1 MKIITGYEALPQDIN
16 CAVAIGKFDG
26 IHIGHQKLLSE
37 IFEQR
42 GRQLISCVFTFDP
55 PPEVLF
61 GKSDGKELMT
71 REEKRSLFE
80 QMGVEILV
88 EFPLNRESAGMEAEA
103 FVREILCDRLH
114 CKYLA
119 AGKDVSF
126 GRGGLG
132 NEELLRRLAP
142 EYGFEVKTI
151 DKVSLHGR
159 EVSSTYIRQLV
170 KEGRMEECAEYLGRP
185 YSLTGRIVHGNHMGT
200 GMGFPTANIQVP
212 EHKLMPPKGVYFT
225 QITETGCVHIDKTEV
240 SESTPVEKTEAVHT
254 VGISNVGVKPTISQG
269 NPVGVETC
277 LFDFAGDLYDKEL
290 EVSFCHYH
298 RPEMQFEN
306 IENLKQQIG
315 DDIAA
320 CRKYWSIQM

>member
-1 MKIITGYEALPQDIN
+1 MKIITGCEALPQGIN

-37 IFEQR
+37 IFEQKR
-42 GRQLISCVFTFDP
+42 RQLISCVFTFDP

-88 EFPLNRESAGMEAEA
+88 EFPLTRESAGMEADA
-103 FVREILCDRLH
+103 FVREVLCDRLR

-142 EYGFEVKTI
+142 ECGFEVKTI
-151 DKVSLHGR
+151 DKVSLHGQ

-185 YSLTGRIVHGNHMGT
+185 YSLIGRIVHGNHMGT

-225 QITETGCVHIDKTEV
+225 KIKETGSRCIHKVE
-240 SESTPVEKTEAVHT
+240 ESTVSDEKAGRVQA
-254 VGISNVGVKPTISQG
+254 VGISNVGVKPTISPD
-269 NPVGVETC
+269 NPEGVETC
-277 LFDFAGDLYDKEL
+277 LFDFAGNLYDKKL
-290 EVSFCHYH
+290 EVAFCHYH
-298 RPEMQFEN
+298 RPELQFEH
-306 IENLKQQIG
+306 IEHLKEQIG
-315 DDIAA
+315 HDIAA
-320 CRKYWSIQM
+320 CRKFWSIQM